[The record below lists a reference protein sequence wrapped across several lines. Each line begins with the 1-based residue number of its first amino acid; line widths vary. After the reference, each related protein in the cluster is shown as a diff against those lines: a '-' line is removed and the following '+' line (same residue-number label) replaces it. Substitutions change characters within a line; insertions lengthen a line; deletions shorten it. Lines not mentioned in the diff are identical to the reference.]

1 MIILV
6 CVGET
11 EEDGSGEFAIV
22 AVSFAVSFVVDNDD
36 VRDDDETASED
47 VDGDC
52 FCVPDSEVSGGV
64 ADGGETSI
72 NVVL

>member
-6 CVGET
+6 CVGKT
-11 EEDGSGEFAIV
+11 EEDGSGEYAIA
-22 AVSFAVSFVVDNDD
+22 AVSFAVSFVVENDD
-36 VRDDDETASED
+36 ARDNNKTASED

-52 FCVPDSEVSGGV
+52 SFVPGSEVSGGV
-64 ADGGETSI
+64 ATGGETSI